1 MLRYWTGRCSV
12 HIFILIKIPKI
23 SNTRNKELG
32 YPNIFHTLREKTA
45 MADKKKLLI
54 IDGNSIL
61 NRAYYGIRQLTA
73 PDGTPTNAVYG
84 FLNILLKYLEDETP
98 DYLGVAFDLKA
109 PTFRHK
115 MYDKYKAHRKPAP
128 DDFIVQIP
136 LMKEVLSAMDCKYI
150 EVEGY
155 EADDIIGTVSK
166 ICDDKSV
173 ECSILTGDKDD
184 LQLASENTTIKLVI
198 SRMGQTTT
206 TPYNS
211 DAVIEKFGVTPS
223 EYIDVK
229 ALMGDPS
236 DNIPGVKGVGEKT
249 AFSLI
254 QNYKSIENIY
264 DSIEDIDVTNSV
276 RTKLKN
282 DKDSAFMS
290 RTLSEIV
297 CDVPIDFS
305 FDDYE
310 FSNPDNKRL
319 TEIFVRLNFKTFLK
333 KFDLGSVTE
342 QEEILESIKA
352 NYQEIKT
359 NEAQEKIEN
368 TQELF
373 YYLNDEK
380 LYFSCDGE
388 KMFCA
393 LTDIPFLKS
402 VFENGKIKKYG
413 HNLKNDIINMR
424 EHGIEYRGLGFDTE
438 IAAYINNPTR
448 TKFDIDI
455 LCFDYLNKNLSSDS
469 LNQDVQISMDAQNDN
484 TQECADILLAI
495 IKLKEFFEKVIRDND
510 QEKLYYDIEL
520 PLVKVLAEMQIYG
533 VFVDKNELTRFGD
546 MLKDRLTILTE
557 NIYHEAGEE
566 FNVNSPKQLGNILFE
581 NLSLPHGKKT
591 KTGYSTNVDVLNKL
605 LGVHPII
612 EYILEYR
619 TLSKLNSTYVEGLLS
634 VINPNTG
641 RIHSSFNQ
649 TVTATGRI
657 SSTEPNLQNIP
668 VRTEIGRELRRMF
681 VAESDNEI
689 LVDADYSQIELRVLA
704 HISKDSNMTRAFC
717 DNLDIHTETASQVFG
732 VPMSDVD
739 STMRFRAKAVNFGIV
754 YGIGAFSLAQD
765 LKISRKDA
773 DDYIKGYLK
782 HYTGVDE
789 YMKDIVE
796 TARDDGYV
804 STMFNRRRYLP
815 ELKASNKITQ
825 AFGERVARNAPIQG
839 TAADIIKIAMVNV
852 FNRLKDEG
860 LKSRLILQVHDELII
875 EAIKEEREVVEKILR
890 EEMENAAKLNVP
902 LVVDMN
908 SGHSWYD
915 TK

>member
-1 MLRYWTGRCSV
+1 
-12 HIFILIKIPKI
+12 
-23 SNTRNKELG
+23 
-32 YPNIFHTLREKTA
+32 

-84 FLNILLKYLEDETP
+84 FLNILLKYLEEETP

-115 MYDKYKAHRKPAP
+115 MFDDYKAHRKPAP
-128 DDFIVQIP
+128 DDFVVQIP
-136 LMKEVLSAMDCKYI
+136 LMKEVLSAMDCKCI

-166 ICDDKSV
+166 ICDENDV
-173 ECSILTGDKDD
+173 QCSILTGDKDD

-211 DAVIEKFGVTPS
+211 DAVVEKYGVTPS

-229 ALMGDPS
+229 GLMGDPS

-254 QNYKSIENIY
+254 QNYKSIEEIY
-264 DSIEDIDVTNSV
+264 NAIDDIDITNAV
-276 RTKLKN
+276 RNKLKN

-290 RTLSEIV
+290 KELSTIV
-297 CDVPIDFS
+297 RDVPIDFK
-305 FDDYE
+305 FDDYKYKE
-310 FSNPDNKRL
+310 PNNKRL
-319 TEIFVRLNFKTFLK
+319 SEIFVRLNFKSFLK
-333 KFDLGSVTE
+333 RLNLSGVAENEKVLDTVR
-342 QEEILESIKA
+342 A
-352 NYQEIKT
+352 NYKEISVD
-359 NEAQEKIEN
+359 EALVKIEN
-368 TQELF
+368 SGELY
-373 YYLNDEK
+373 YYLNDES
-380 LYFSCDGE
+380 LYFSCDGNE
-388 KMFCA
+388 LFYC
-393 LTDIPFLKS
+393 LTNTTFLIS
-402 VFENGKIKKYG
+402 VFGSERIKKYG
-413 HNLKNDIINMR
+413 FRLKNDIISMR
-424 EHGIEYRGLGFDTE
+424 ELGIDYVGLGFDIE
-438 IAAYINNPTR
+438 IAAYINNPIR

-455 LCFDYLNKNLSSDS
+455 LCFDYLNMHLSSGG
-469 LNQDVQISMDAQNDN
+469 LNQNVQISMDAQNDN
-484 TQECADILLAI
+484 HQECADILLAI
-495 IKLKEFFEKVIRDND
+495 IKLKEFFEQDIKNND
-510 QEKLYYDIEL
+510 QNNLYYDIEL

-533 VFVDKNELTRFGD
+533 VFVDKNELKRFGD
-546 MLKDRLTILTE
+546 MLKDRLTVLTE

-566 FNVNSPKQLGNILFE
+566 FNINSPKQLGNILFE

-605 LGVHPII
+605 VGVHPII
-612 EYILEYR
+612 DYILEYR

-634 VINPNTG
+634 VINPKTG

-681 VAESDNEI
+681 VAEGENQI

-704 HISKDSNMTRAFC
+704 HISEDANMARAFR
-717 DNLDIHTETASQVFG
+717 DKIDIHTETASQVFG
-732 VPMSDVD
+732 VPLDEVD

-773 DDYIKGYLK
+773 DSYIKGYLN
-782 HYTGVDE
+782 HYTGVDK
-789 YMKDIVE
+789 YMKDIVQK
-796 TARDDGYV
+796 ARNDGYV
-804 STMFNRRRYLP
+804 STMYNRRRYLP

-825 AFGERVARNAPIQG
+825 AFGERVAMNAPIQG

-852 FNRLKDEG
+852 FGRLRDEG
-860 LKSRLILQVHDELII
+860 MKSRLILQVHDELIV
-875 EAIKEEREVVEKILR
+875 EAVNEEREAVEKIVR
-890 EEMENAAKLNVP
+890 EEMESAAKLSVP